1 MRYMGGKHRQ
11 AKRIV
16 ECLPAGD
23 VYVEPFLGGASVAA
37 LAAPLFPKA
46 ILADYNA
53 DLVALWQGAV
63 SGEWAPQSEPL
74 TPEQYAHLKAGG
86 GSAADRA
93 FAATCMSFGGKW
105 FGGYACPIR
114 NRTDYQGQGVR
125 GIARKA
131 AQLREASDL
140 TIVHSDYESMRAI
153 GPGTVVY
160 CDPPYA
166 DTVGYAGASKDTFDS
181 ERFWSTAAMWAD
193 SGASV
198 YVSEYIAPSGWEVV
212 AEMSRQGTLKQ
223 KHGESDRV
231 TEKLYTRSQPTNK
244 EMEV

>member
-53 DLVALWQGAV
+53 DLVALWKGAV
-63 SGEWAPQSEPL
+63 SGEWVPQSEPL
-74 TPEQYAHLKAGG
+74 TREQYAHLKAGG
-86 GSAADRA
+86 GSAEDRA

-105 FGGYACPIR
+105 FGGYADGLPGR
-114 NRTDYQGQGVR
+114 DYRDGGAR
-125 GIARKA
+125 GIARKV

-140 TIVHSDYESMRAI
+140 TIVHSDYGSLSGI

-166 DTVGYAGASKDTFDS
+166 TTTGYAGASRDEFDS

-193 SGASV
+193 NGAAV
-198 YVSEYIAPSGWEVV
+198 YVSEYSAPEGWETVLDLPRPV
-212 AEMSRQGTLKQ
+212 SLRRSGAIDTVS
-223 KHGESDRV
+223 
-231 TEKLYTRSQPTNK
+231 EKLYTFPQGTNNK
-244 EMEV
+244 SEG